1 MLKSS
6 FILNLNPTQQHK
18 IINKLNQQEIN
29 KKKVSVILP
38 TYNEKE
44 NIVPLIQ
51 TILQTVGGESEIVVV
66 DDDSPDGTW
75 MKVDELAKN
84 QKNITLL
91 RRMDKKGLVSAI
103 NDGIASS
110 TGDIVIWMDCDFS
123 MPPEEIG
130 NLLACIDQGYDVAVG
145 SRFVRGG
152 GVEIVT
158 ESQDTLMAY
167 LMSFTLNKFIQT
179 VLGHSFKDYTSGFIA
194 IKRNVLEEIPLQG
207 EYGEYF
213 IDLIYRAI
221 KKEYRV
227 IEIPYL
233 CKARKMGV
241 SKTGTR
247 PSHYLKKGLKY
258 IILTLRLKVTKLKK

>member
-1 MLKSS
+1 M
-6 FILNLNPTQQHK
+6 
-18 IINKLNQQEIN
+18 NQQEKN
-29 KKKVSVILP
+29 RKKVSVILP
-38 TYNEKE
+38 TFNEKE
-44 NIVPLIQ
+44 NIVSLIQ
-51 TILQTVGGESEIVVV
+51 TILQNIGGESEIIVV

-75 MKVDELAKN
+75 KEVEELAKN
-84 QKNITLL
+84 KKNITLL
-91 RRMDKKGLVSAI
+91 RRMDKKGLVSAL
-103 NDGIASS
+103 NDGMALSS
-110 TGDIVIWMDCDFS
+110 GEIVVWMDCDFS

-145 SRFVRGG
+145 SRFARGG

-179 VLGHSFKDYTSGFIA
+179 VLGRSFKDYTSGFIA
-194 IKRNVLEEIPLQG
+194 IKRNVLEEIPLKG

-221 KKEYRV
+221 KKEYKV

-247 PSHYLKKGLKY
+247 PSHYFKKGLKY
-258 IILTLRLKVTKLKK
+258 IILTLRLRFTKLKK